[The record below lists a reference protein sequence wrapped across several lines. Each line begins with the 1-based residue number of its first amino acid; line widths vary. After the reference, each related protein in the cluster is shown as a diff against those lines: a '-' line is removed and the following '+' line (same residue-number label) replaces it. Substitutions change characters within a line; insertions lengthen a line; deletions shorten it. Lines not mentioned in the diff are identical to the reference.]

1 MSEMAVK
8 TAIPDLQ
15 FKGQYNTSFNS
26 IRVIINKFTNTTE
39 VMTRVNL
46 TENWKV
52 FLTTVTSPA
61 TSPE

>member
-8 TAIPDLQ
+8 TAIPDLR
-15 FKGQYNTSFNS
+15 FKGQYITSFNS

-46 TENWKV
+46 TEN
-52 FLTTVTSPA
+52 
-61 TSPE
+61 